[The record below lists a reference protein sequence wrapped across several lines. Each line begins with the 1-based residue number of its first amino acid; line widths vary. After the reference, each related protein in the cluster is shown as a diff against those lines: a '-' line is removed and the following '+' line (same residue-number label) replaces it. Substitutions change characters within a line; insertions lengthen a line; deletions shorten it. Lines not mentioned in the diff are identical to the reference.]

1 MDIQPRRTEADYESA
16 LARTEHIWDA
26 EPEKQESAELDVLSI
41 LIEDYEEKHYPI
53 PPPDPIEAIKFRVNA
68 DSLSGK

>member
-1 MDIQPRRTEADYESA
+1 MDIQPIRTEADYEAA
-16 LARTEHIWDA
+16 LARTEQIWDA
-26 EPEKQESAELDVLSI
+26 EPETQESAELDVLSI